1 MNVLLEELNVVVNA
15 NALNAKI
22 KRIVQKRNKMKLERK
37 RDVIVKNPFVGKNI
51 VSALIEVSHVLMN
64 AIAWIARIGHKTK
77 IKKIP
82 IIHKE
87 WKLNKTIYYKN

>member
-1 MNVLLEELNVVVNA
+1 M
-15 NALNAKI
+15 
-22 KRIVQKRNKMKLERK
+22 M
-37 RDVIVKNPFVGKNI
+37 
-51 VSALIEVSHVLMN
+51 MN